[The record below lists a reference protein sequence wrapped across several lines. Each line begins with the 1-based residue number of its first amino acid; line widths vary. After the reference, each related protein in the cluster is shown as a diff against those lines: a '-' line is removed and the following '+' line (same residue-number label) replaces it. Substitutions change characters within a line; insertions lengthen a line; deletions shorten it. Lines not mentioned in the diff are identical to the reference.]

1 MSQFPTS
8 QGTGKLCISHDVI
21 IAPRIQPCIP
31 KPINKEN
38 LYRGCDD
45 FGIPTFLLP
54 TDTCHWPRPTAISC
68 MRVRGA
74 SFRPAIPTGAG
85 TESPRT
91 PGLAIFLWKKC
102 GLVLARSMRS
112 TQNAAGASLSFCD
125 WGRSGSGGSQ
135 EDTTVAFFVCGKLWP
150 IEDGE
155 AENDRH
161 RPRQKCNRLNE
172 KIDLPPVRIIASI
185 LVACSPLCLATSS
198 EVSLTLR

>member
-1 MSQFPTS
+1 
-8 QGTGKLCISHDVI
+8 
-21 IAPRIQPCIP
+21 
-31 KPINKEN
+31 
-38 LYRGCDD
+38 
-45 FGIPTFLLP
+45 
-54 TDTCHWPRPTAISC
+54 

-91 PGLAIFLWKKC
+91 PGLAIFLWKNR
-102 GLVLARSMRS
+102 GLVLARYMRS
-112 TQNAAGASLSFCD
+112 TQNAAGASHSFCD
-125 WGRSGSGGSQ
+125 WGVVDRVV
-135 EDTTVAFFVCGKLWP
+135 EAAKKTRLWP